1 MKVSVNFGDGKG
13 LEVEG
18 NNYDELVWC
27 LNQARALLGILS
39 HSVNY

>member
-1 MKVSVNFGDGKG
+1 MKVSGSFGDGRD

-27 LNQARALLGILS
+27 LNEARALLGI
-39 HSVNY
+39 